1 MNLRRVADVGDPRN
15 APGTERDPLHDHIAK
30 SKFYFVN
37 SKELILNGLRS
48 YESSMTVDNDGPIVW
63 PRVSVESANHFHP
76 DSPYCFARV
85 FI

>member
-37 SKELILNGLRS
+37 SKEAFS
-48 YESSMTVDNDGPIVW
+48 GPIT
-63 PRVSVESANHFHP
+63 ETF
-76 DSPYCFARV
+76 
-85 FI
+85 